1 MLAPILH
8 VILNELPKREIIGHW
23 SLARALLLRKI
34 GCSVTQNEAY
44 RIRVD
49 DDDKKRM
56 IFDVNL
62 PLTKID
68 RCTISLLLLSS
79 LFRVSPHIHLNLNQ
93 SINLLCHTY
102 VFFLR
107 TFSICLSSFFL
118 SDLLFRDPVYA
129 QIVCGVP

>member
-62 PLTKID
+62 PHKD
-68 RCTISLLLLSS
+68 
-79 LFRVSPHIHLNLNQ
+79 
-93 SINLLCHTY
+93 
-102 VFFLR
+102 
-107 TFSICLSSFFL
+107 
-118 SDLLFRDPVYA
+118 
-129 QIVCGVP
+129 